1 MNQNTNL
8 FVLGKNVKNNEEHSW
23 KTQKI
28 SMNIFHPKT
37 SQNHSNLR
45 EITYNQTRVHR
56 GSKSYLKTLLT
67 SQTRTQKS
75 TLWIWPKIPKN
86 MAPNFSSNI
95 HAHMNYI
102 YNIWDG
108 KFSNKIYIQRNKNKA
123 CNILQLLNHKLWTTK
138 PKRIHQLLDL
148 GSDTTWRIILWK
160 HVHLSN
166 IYKHAINN

>member
-1 MNQNTNL
+1 MNQNTKL

-23 KTQKI
+23 KTQII
-28 SMNIFHPKT
+28 SMNIFTPKT
-37 SQNHSNLR
+37 SQNHSNFR

-56 GSKSYLKTLLT
+56 GSKSHLKTLLT

-75 TLWIWPKIPKN
+75 TLWIWPNFPKV

-95 HAHMNYI
+95 HAQENYI

-108 KFSNKIYIQRNKNKA
+108 KFSSKIYIQRSKNKA
-123 CNILQLLNHKLWTTK
+123 CNNYNIQIINYENTK

-148 GSDTTWRIILWK
+148 SSNTTWRKFCEK

-166 IYKHAINN
+166 IYSMQLTN

>member
-1 MNQNTNL
+1 MIKHKTKTLWNKSKLWIKTPNFL
-8 FVLGKNVKNNEEHSW
+8 FLAKMSRTMKNIHE

-56 GSKSYLKTLLT
+56 GSKSHLKTLLT

-75 TLWIWPKIPKN
+75 TLWIWPNFPKS

-123 CNILQLLNHKLWTTK
+123 CNNY
-138 PKRIHQLLDL
+138 
-148 GSDTTWRIILWK
+148 
-160 HVHLSN
+160 N
-166 IYKHAINN
+166 F

>member
-1 MNQNTNL
+1 MNQNTKL

-56 GSKSYLKTLLT
+56 GSKSCLKTLLT
-67 SQTRTQKS
+67 SQTWTKKS
-75 TLWIWPKIPKN
+75 TLWIWPNFPKN
-86 MAPNFSSNI
+86 MAPNFSSKI

-108 KFSNKIYIQRNKNKA
+108 KFSNKIFKEARIKLVTYYDIWIKDYE
-123 CNILQLLNHKLWTTK
+123 LQN
-138 PKRIHQLLDL
+138 PK
-148 GSDTTWRIILWK
+148 GFT
-160 HVHLSN
+160 N
-166 IYKHAINN
+166 Y

>member
-1 MNQNTNL
+1 MKKPKKFPWTFFIQ
-8 FVLGKNVKNNEEHSW
+8 
-23 KTQKI
+23 
-28 SMNIFHPKT
+28 KT
-37 SQNHSNLR
+37 SQNHSNFR
-45 EITYNQTRVHR
+45 EITYNQTRVYR

-75 TLWIWPKIPKN
+75 TLWIWPKILKS

-95 HAHMNYI
+95 HAHKNYT

-108 KFSNKIYIQRNKNKA
+108 KFSNKIYIQRSKNKA
-123 CNILQLLNHKLWTTK
+123 CNILQHLNQRLWTTK

-148 GSDTTWRIILWK
+148 GSDTTWRIYFEK

-166 IYKHAINN
+166 II

>member
-23 KTQKI
+23 KNSKF

-37 SQNHSNLR
+37 FQNHSNFR
-45 EITYNQTRVHR
+45 EITSNQTRVHR
-56 GSKSYLKTLLT
+56 GSKSHLKTLLT

-75 TLWIWPKIPKN
+75 TLWIWPKIPKI

-123 CNILQLLNHKLWTTK
+123 CNILQLLNQNYELQN
-138 PKRIHQLLDL
+138 PK
-148 GSDTTWRIILWK
+148 GFT
-160 HVHLSN
+160 N
-166 IYKHAINN
+166 Y

>member
-1 MNQNTNL
+1 M
-8 FVLGKNVKNNEEHSW
+8 KNPNF
-23 KTQKI
+23 
-28 SMNIFHPKT
+28 SMNFFHPKT
-37 SQNHSNLR
+37 FQNHSYLR
-45 EITYNQTRVHR
+45 EITSNQTRVLR
-56 GSKSYLKTLLT
+56 GSKEHIKTLLT

-75 TLWIWPKIPKN
+75 TLWIWPNFPKN

-108 KFSNKIYIQRNKNKA
+108 KFSNKIYIQRSKNKA

-148 GSDTTWRIILWK
+148 GSDTTWRKFCEK

>member
-1 MNQNTNL
+1 MFLARTPRTM
-8 FVLGKNVKNNEEHSW
+8 KNIHEKPIKAPW
-23 KTQKI
+23 TF
-28 SMNIFHPKT
+28 FHPKT

-56 GSKSYLKTLLT
+56 GSKSHLKNTFNKT
-67 SQTRTQKS
+67 NKNPKS
-75 TLWIWPKIPKN
+75 TLWIWPNFPKS

-148 GSDTTWRIILWK
+148 GSDTTWRNYLVETCSFK
-160 HVHLSN
+160 QHL
-166 IYKHAINN
+166 